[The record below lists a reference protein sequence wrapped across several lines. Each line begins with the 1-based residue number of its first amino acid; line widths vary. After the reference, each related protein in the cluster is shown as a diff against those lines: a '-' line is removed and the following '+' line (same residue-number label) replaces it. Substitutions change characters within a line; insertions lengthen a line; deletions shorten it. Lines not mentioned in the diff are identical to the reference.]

1 MPLGS
6 GASSALQ
13 SSKRRHR
20 IAAETDI
27 ATPGAERQGPA

>member
-1 MPLGS
+1 MRLGS

-20 IAAETDI
+20 IAVDAGI
-27 ATPGAERQGPA
+27 ATPGAERQGQA